1 MTRQS
6 QATLYAVSSVLLWST
21 VATAFKL
28 TLRYLDTVQMLL
40 FSSVVSVLVLFI
52 VLVSQGKLGTL
63 GTWGGR
69 EILRSAVLGFLN
81 PFLYYLV
88 LFKAYS
94 LLPAQQAQP
103 LNYTWPITL
112 TLLSIP
118 LLKQK
123 VKARSIVAILVS
135 FAGVLVIC
143 TEGHLASLRVQSPL
157 GVGLAIGSSVIWA
170 VYWIL
175 NMRDGREAVAKLF
188 SSFCFGALYVLI
200 LALALGRLT
209 VPTMRAA
216 VGSAYVGLFEMG
228 FTFVLWLK
236 ALRLSRT
243 TAQVS
248 ILIYLSPFVSL
259 VFIHFFV
266 GEAIL
271 PATIVGLV
279 LIVAGIAIQQVDE
292 IRGKRRA

>member
-1 MTRQS
+1 
-6 QATLYAVSSVLLWST
+6 

-28 TLRYLDTVQMLL
+28 TLRYLDPVQMLL
-40 FSSVVSVLVLFI
+40 FSSVVSVLVLLI
-52 VLVSQGKLGTL
+52 VLAGQGKLGTL
-63 GTWGGR
+63 GGWR
-69 EILRSAVLGFLN
+69 PRDILRSALLGFLN

-123 VKARSIVAILVS
+123 VRARSIVAILVS

-143 TEGHLASLRVQSPL
+143 TEGHLASLRIQSPL

-170 VYWIL
+170 LYWIL

-236 ALRLSRT
+236 ALGLSRT

-248 ILIYLSPFVSL
+248 ILIYLSPFLSL

-279 LIVAGIAIQQVDE
+279 LIVAGIAIQQYDE
-292 IRGKRRA
+292 ITGKRRA